1 MAGFTWD
8 FPVNLPFLDLDSA
21 FLLSLSLCYPRYG
34 WWSDPP
40 PFCWSPT
47 MWGCHNSTT
56 DGYDTYDL
64 YLIAFMGLKNTNKHN
79 WTAPLP
85 KKKSIVSRLVW
96 TRISRKRDGIWHS
109 MCQAQVIGLLLTTL
123 KGPCSILRWSE
134 IEN

>member
-8 FPVNLPFLDLDSA
+8 FPENLPFLDLDSA

-79 WTAPLP
+79 WTAPLQ
-85 KKKSIVSRLVW
+85 KKIDREPTILDADISEKRWHLAFYVSGSGDWLVAHYIE
-96 TRISRKRDGIWHS
+96 RS
-109 MCQAQVIGLLLTTL
+109 LLHLAL
-123 KGPCSILRWSE
+123 VR
-134 IEN
+134 N